1 MKNILVT
8 GANGQLGVALA
19 QAVPA
24 GYTVTPATRAS
35 LDITSQKS
43 VFDHL
48 GEGEYA
54 GIINAAAYTAVDKAE
69 SEPAAAAAVNTEG
82 AGNLAIAAREHGI
95 PLVHVSTDFV
105 FDGNKGSPYLP
116 LDERNPQSVYGKTKA
131 DGEDAVLAV
140 EGLQASIIRTAWVY
154 SAGDGNFVS
163 TMLRLMSERDSI
175 GVVADQIGS
184 PTSVAGLAGACWHFI
199 ASDQPGIY
207 HWTDAG
213 VASWYDFAVAIQDEA
228 INLGM
233 LERRIPIAPLAT
245 SQYPT
250 PAVRP
255 GNSVLDKAG
264 CWDAMNWTPEHWR
277 VALKLALNDRLSST
291 KSLQT
296 DT

>member
-1 MKNILVT
+1 MKNVLIT

-19 QAVPA
+19 KVVPP
-24 GYTVTPATRAS
+24 GFRATAADRAT
-35 LDITSQKS
+35 LDITSQQS
-43 VFDHL
+43 VLDNL
-48 GEGEYA
+48 GSGDYA

-69 SEPAAAAAVNTEG
+69 SEPMVAAAVNTEG
-82 AGNLAIAAREHGI
+82 ARNLAIAARELNI

-105 FDGNKGSPYLP
+105 FDGHKGAPYQP

-140 EGLQASIIRTAWVY
+140 DGLKASIIRTAWVY

-184 PTSVAGLAGACWHFI
+184 PTFVDGLAGACWHFV
-199 ASDQPGIY
+199 ASDQPGVY

-228 INLGM
+228 VNLGM
-233 LERRIPIAPLAT
+233 LVRKIPISPLAS

-250 PAVRP
+250 PALRP
-255 GNSVLDKAG
+255 SNSVLDKAG
-264 CWDAMNWTPEHWR
+264 CWDAMNWTPEHWQR
-277 VALKLALNDRLSST
+277 ALKMALNERFSST

-296 DT
+296 GS